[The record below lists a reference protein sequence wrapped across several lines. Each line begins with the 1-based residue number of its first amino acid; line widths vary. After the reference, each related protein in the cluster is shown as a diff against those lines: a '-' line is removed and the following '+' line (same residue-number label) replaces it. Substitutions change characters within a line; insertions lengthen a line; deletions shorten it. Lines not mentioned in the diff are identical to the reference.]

1 MKKKIAWKRSN
12 ERGERFEIRVKMFGG
27 KVFWKQKAG
36 RNIPKEPYFPDESD
50 WEQLEDE
57 VRRRMQ
63 RGTLKKEDMET
74 VRSRSIG

>member
-1 MKKKIAWKRSN
+1 MKKKIAWTRFN
-12 ERGERFEIRVKMFGG
+12 EQGERFEIRVKLFGG

-36 RNIPKEPYFPDESD
+36 RNIPGEAYSPDESD

-63 RGTLKKEDMET
+63 RGTLKKEDMQT
-74 VRSRSIG
+74 VRSRSTG